1 MFRGAAA
8 VPRYC
13 VAGSFSLIIIIG
25 GILGVIRNNNN
36 SYGRWAWRD
45 RNNFSELIHC
55 CISQRREEE
64 VKKKKE
70 GNKEETYLKRLTH
83 QRIRDSSTEQAL
95 FQRSRSRSQFHS
107 HPTQTAWESSIDP

>member
-1 MFRGAAA
+1 MLVAGDSHWRGQVDGCSAAAPA

-13 VAGSFSLIIIIG
+13 VAGSFSLIIIG

-36 SYGRWAWRD
+36 NDSYGRWAWRD

-64 VKKKKE
+64 EEE
-70 GNKEETYLKRLTH
+70 GNKERRNYLLETV
-83 QRIRDSSTEQAL
+83 DSSE
-95 FQRSRSRSQFHS
+95 
-107 HPTQTAWESSIDP
+107 DP